1 MTLITSDR
9 DLQKQTKTSQF
20 NPLQAYYEIEEDVIH
35 KWEPESEVYALKY
48 GKFFIV
54 SLSTIP
60 AWQCLSKGRTLLK
73 MRHHGYRYLYPMM
86 VSGVLGSAIFTVLTQ
101 TFMVKKDIL
110 LAETPCSVCVSSRAG
125 AMQVTTG
132 VLLPSFLATT
142 NFALIAKSQGYI
154 KGRNYKGFGTNLI
167 LKWTFKHLYQ
177 CRSILAFNAL
187 LQLGASYLYV
197 TKMYSEWF
205 HVNDVLENAIK
216 RENDLKSQKENSQD
230 YLF

>member
-9 DLQKQTKTSQF
+9 DLQKQTNDWSGA
-20 NPLQAYYEIEEDVIH
+20 LQAYLQIEEDVIQ
-35 KWEPESEVYALKY
+35 KWEPSSEVFALKY
-48 GKFFIV
+48 GKFCIV

-73 MRHHGYRYLYPMM
+73 MRHTGFKFLYPMM
-86 VSGVLGSAIFTVLTQ
+86 ACGVLGGSLFTVITQ

-125 AMQVTTG
+125 ALQVATG
-132 VLLPSFLATT
+132 VLLPSFFATT
-142 NFALIAKSQGYI
+142 NLAIIAKSQGYM
-154 KGRNYKGFGTNLI
+154 KARNYKGFGTNLL
-167 LKWTFKHLYQ
+167 LKWTFKTLYQ

-205 HVNDVLENAIK
+205 HVNEVLENAIK
-216 RENDLKSQKENSQD
+216 RENELKSQKENSQD

>member
-9 DLQKQTKTSQF
+9 YFHKQSSSSS
-20 NPLQAYYEIEEDVIH
+20 PLSAYIEIEEDVIQ
-35 KWEPESEVYALKY
+35 KWEPDSEVFTLKY
-48 GKFFIV
+48 GKYFLV
-54 SLSTIP
+54 SLATIP
-60 AWQCLSKGRTLLK
+60 TWQCLSKGRTLLK
-73 MRHHGYRYLYPMM
+73 MHQHGFKFLYPMM
-86 VSGVLGSAIFTVLTQ
+86 ACSVLGGSLFTVLTQ

-125 AMQVTTG
+125 AMQVATG
-132 VLLPSFLATT
+132 VLVPSFLATT
-142 NFALIAKSQGYI
+142 NLAIIAKSQGYL
-154 KGRNYKGFGTNLI
+154 KDRNYKGFGTNLI
-167 LKWTFKHLYQ
+167 IKWTFKTLYQ

-205 HVNDVLENAIK
+205 HVNEVLENAIK
-216 RENDLKSQKENSQD
+216 RENELKSQKENSQD